1 MSIISSYEVDN
12 SPALAR
18 RFASLTRSY
27 FEDPSIAK
35 DGCAQ
40 IPLENIYRMLEMFRY
55 GSFQD
60 ESRLGV
66 LALQG
71 LEKRPEVPL
80 SHSSSWHAPI
90 EVALEHAVNQ
100 AYGNVQKDEVIN
112 ELEDS
117 LRWLATGKDIPDD
130 AMLKRAREFF
140 AALEARI

>member
-27 FEDPSIAK
+27 FENPSIAK

-40 IPLENIYRMLEMFRY
+40 IPLENIYRILEMFRY
-55 GSFQD
+55 GSFED

-71 LEKRPEVPL
+71 LENKPEVPL
-80 SHSSSWHAPI
+80 SHSSWHAPI
-90 EVALEHAVNQ
+90 EVALEHAVTQ

-112 ELEDS
+112 ELEGS
-117 LRWLATGKDIPDD
+117 LRWLATGKDVPDE
-130 AMLKRAREFF
+130 AILKRAREFF
-140 AALEARI
+140 AVLEAQI